1 MKQVTYVDYTLNEFK
16 ELSQVLGGFLFVE
29 NCNFLKIIFYLVLM
43 VNIMSW
49 NIGFSRN
56 LII

>member
-16 ELSQVLGGFLFVE
+16 KLSQVLGGFLFVE

-43 VNIMSW
+43 VNSMSW